1 MAKAILKYDISDPED
16 SQDFKRAVKSFDMA
30 MALWDIIQLR
40 KKMENRFE
48 AQDNTNNDVF
58 EEVSHRELKLGA
70 FAMTAFIYMVD
81 QHLFK

>member
-48 AQDNTNNDVF
+48 IQDNTNNDVF
-58 EEVSHRELKLGA
+58 DGID
-70 FAMTAFIYMVD
+70 AMAEGIGNILD
-81 QHLFK
+81 QHGIIIDELLN

>member
-1 MAKAILKYDISDPED
+1 
-16 SQDFKRAVKSFDMA
+16 MA

-58 EEVSHRELKLGA
+58 DGIDAMAEGIGDILDKHSIVVDELLN
-70 FAMTAFIYMVD
+70 
-81 QHLFK
+81 

>member
-16 SQDFKRAVKSFDMA
+16 NQDFKRAVKSFDMA

-48 AQDNTNNDVF
+48 VQDNTNNDVF
-58 EEVSHRELKLGA
+58 DGID
-70 FAMTAFIYMVD
+70 AMAEGIGDILD
-81 QHLFK
+81 QHGIIVDELVN

>member
-16 SQDFKRAVKSFDMA
+16 NQDFKRAVKSFDMA

-48 AQDNTNNDVF
+48 VQDNTNNDVF
-58 EEVSHRELKLGA
+58 DGID
-70 FAMTAFIYMVD
+70 AMAEGIGNILD
-81 QHLFK
+81 QHGIIVDELLN

>member
-16 SQDFKRAVKSFDMA
+16 NQDFKRAVKSFDMA

-58 EEVSHRELKLGA
+58 DGID
-70 FAMTAFIYMVD
+70 AMAEGIGNILD
-81 QHLFK
+81 QHGIIVDELIG

>member
-1 MAKAILKYDISDPED
+1 MAKAILKYDISNPED
-16 SQDFKRAVKSFDMA
+16 NQDFKRAVKSFDMA

-58 EEVSHRELKLGA
+58 DGIDAMAEGIGDILDQYGIIVDELLN
-70 FAMTAFIYMVD
+70 
-81 QHLFK
+81 

>member
-30 MALWDIIQLR
+30 MALWDIIQLK

-48 AQDNTNNDVF
+48 VQDNTNNDVF
-58 EEVSHRELKLGA
+58 DGID
-70 FAMTAFIYMVD
+70 AMAEGIGDILD
-81 QHLFK
+81 QHGIIIDELLN

>member
-1 MAKAILKYDISDPED
+1 MAKAILKYDISNPED

-40 KKMENRFE
+40 NKIENRFE

-58 EEVSHRELKLGA
+58 DGIDAMAEGIGDILDRYNIVVDELLS
-70 FAMTAFIYMVD
+70 
-81 QHLFK
+81 

>member
-16 SQDFKRAVKSFDMA
+16 NQDFKRAVKSFDMA

-48 AQDNTNNDVF
+48 VQDTTNNDVF
-58 EEVSHRELKLGA
+58 DGID
-70 FAMTAFIYMVD
+70 AMAEGIGNILD
-81 QHLFK
+81 QHGIIVDELLN